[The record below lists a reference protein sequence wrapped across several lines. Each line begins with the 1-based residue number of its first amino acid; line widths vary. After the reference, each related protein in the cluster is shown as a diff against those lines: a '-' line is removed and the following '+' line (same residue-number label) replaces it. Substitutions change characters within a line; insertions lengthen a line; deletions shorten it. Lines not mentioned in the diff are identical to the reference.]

1 MKACWKSWGKLDQAK
16 ISHVINEFFH
26 SLKTDDDKM
35 LDTGLTHNATV
46 TLLHQATLQLVKE
59 NPKRFEQYVKF
70 FEEGCMYL
78 QDETDF
84 IPEVE
89 T

>member
-1 MKACWKSWGKLDQAK
+1 MDQAK
-16 ISHVINEFFH
+16 VRDVINEFFH
-26 SLKTDDDKM
+26 SLKTEDDKM

-59 NPKRFEQYVKF
+59 NPERFNQYIQF
-70 FEEGCMYL
+70 FESACMYL

-84 IPEVE
+84 IPEVQK
-89 T
+89 

>member
-1 MKACWKSWGKLDQAK
+1 MDQAK
-16 ISHVINEFFH
+16 INNVINTFFS
-26 SLKTDDDKM
+26 SLKSEDDKM
-35 LDTGLTHNATV
+35 LETGLTHNTTV
-46 TLLHQATLQLVKE
+46 ELLHQATLQLVKE

-78 QDETDF
+78 QNDTDE

-89 T
+89 NNE